1 MPRIATGRAII
12 HPNTGEVLDNA
23 LTLWFPGPNSYTG
36 EDLVE
41 LHVHGGTSVISG
53 VLEALGSIECFRH
66 AEHGEF
72 TPFGN
77 EKLDLTEIEGLA
89 DLLNAETEAQRRQ
102 ALRQAQGGLKN
113 LYESWRKQLI
123 KNMALVEAIID
134 FGEDEN
140 IEDDVFD
147 QVTNQ
152 IKQLIIEISE
162 HMNDNRK
169 GEILRDGIFVTVL
182 GPPNAGKSSFL
193 NYLAQRQAAIVSP
206 IPGTTRDVIEV
217 SLNIGGYPIVIG
229 DTAGL
234 RQTDDLIEIEGIS
247 RAKKCISENIL
258 ILNKIDLINELDLIR
273 LKEKINKNFS
283 TKFIRCLSCETGEG
297 FKEFLDEFVNLLKT
311 KYDSSTSQVALI
323 TQTRHRENLKDCL
336 NFLKNSLDQC
346 DIVLAAEEL
355 RYATNALGKI
365 TGHVDIE
372 EILDVI
378 FKQFCIGK

>member
-72 TPFGN
+72 TRRAFGN

-247 RAKKCISENIL
+247 RAKKW
-258 ILNKIDLINELDLIR
+258 
-273 LKEKINKNFS
+273 
-283 TKFIRCLSCETGEG
+283 CLSCETGEG

>member
-1 MPRIATGRAII
+1 MHIY
-12 HPNTGEVLDNA
+12 VL
-23 LTLWFPGPNSYTG
+23 GPNSYTG

-102 ALRQAQGGLKN
+102 ALRQAQGGLKI

-147 QVTNQ
+147 Q
-152 IKQLIIEISE
+152 
-162 HMNDNRK
+162 

-247 RAKKCISENIL
+247 RAKKW
-258 ILNKIDLINELDLIR
+258 
-273 LKEKINKNFS
+273 
-283 TKFIRCLSCETGEG
+283 CLSCETGEG